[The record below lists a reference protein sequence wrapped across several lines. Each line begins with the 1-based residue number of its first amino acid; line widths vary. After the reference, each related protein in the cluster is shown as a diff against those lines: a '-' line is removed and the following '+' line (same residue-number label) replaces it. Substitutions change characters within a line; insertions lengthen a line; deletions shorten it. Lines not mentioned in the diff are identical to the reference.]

1 MFIGLIQTVNSSF
14 GVLNYMH
21 PGRQDAKMGL
31 LDPAISDDRVIFFLP
46 TPSQAQLIRLPRF
59 PGNRVPQ
66 RKIFA
71 GYLKKSVTISLR
83 ISKFGWV
90 MYLVVHG
97 AGWDFVRNLGG
108 KYRRSSLEP
117 YVSDNGLLTIAGG
130 RWTSYRTM
138 AEETID
144 TAIKSSGLS
153 GKVEEWLYN
162 RCSKIG
168 RSCRWSRNMFIGL
181 IQTVNSFFFLR
192 VTVLDYMHRY

>member
-1 MFIGLIQTVNSSF
+1 
-14 GVLNYMH
+14 
-21 PGRQDAKMGL
+21 
-31 LDPAISDDRVIFFLP
+31 
-46 TPSQAQLIRLPRF
+46 
-59 PGNRVPQ
+59 
-66 RKIFA
+66 
-71 GYLKKSVTISLR
+71 
-83 ISKFGWV
+83 

-108 KYRRSSLEP
+108 KYRRSGLEP

-130 RWTSYRTM
+130 RWTSYRNM

-168 RSCRWSRNMFIGL
+168 R
-181 IQTVNSFFFLR
+181 
-192 VTVLDYMHRY
+192 